1 MKDDAIHYIAMNLAR
16 HRKTGKNWRSETI
29 KAYPE
34 AEEKINANENP
45 SHSTH
50 DDKHSKCRIIGCS
63 LRRTTTNAAT

>member
-34 AEEKINANENP
+34 AEEKINAMSNIELLELLGDLLGHP
-45 SHSTH
+45 Y
-50 DDKHSKCRIIGCS
+50 K
-63 LRRTTTNAAT
+63 